1 MKWKTGFDPIKGNI
15 NAAAGNK
22 VCFLSP
28 YMRCNMNCNMNCF
41 CSCSGQR
48 FLTIVFPLCPFS
60 VPFHLYTV
68 FTFPFHSLKG
78 SLVRSVH

>member
-28 YMRCNMNCNMNCF
+28 YMKCNMNCNELYL
-41 CSCSGQR
+41 
-48 FLTIVFPLCPFS
+48 FLLWSKVSDYSVSFASFS
-60 VPFHLYTV
+60 VPFHLSTV
-68 FTFPFHSLKG
+68 STFPFHSIKG